1 MFVTNDTVPL
11 VYKYK
16 LYINPSFVDIPLNL
30 HVPIELASALYSMP
44 ISAAIN
50 LTA

>member
-16 LYINPSFVDIPLNL
+16 LYINPSFDDMPLNM
-30 HVPIELASALYSMP
+30 HVPIELANAL
-44 ISAAIN
+44 
-50 LTA
+50 